1 MFISFCGLLFKLKHS
16 SSYCLTSIMEN
27 SEFPI
32 QIFIATLRRR
42 RLGREKPTLR
52 ICRSAMRQR
61 QANL

>member
-1 MFISFCGLLFKLKHS
+1 
-16 SSYCLTSIMEN
+16 MEN

-42 RLGREKPTLR
+42 RLDRQKPTLR